1 MDDGY
6 CGGELI
12 TNLSR
17 ESQKA
22 IAQVILL
29 AQSTNLYNPRE
40 IAQQVRPL
48 IGLSNQQTQANFNY
62 RQKIYQRYLERGA
75 SQSVANRNADKA
87 ALKYASSQ
95 HRYRAET
102 ITHTELAFAYNRGS
116 YIGVQRA
123 IRQGLMGRCEMVWS
137 TAGTNRVC
145 SRCMALKDTVV
156 GYTDESG
163 VTIPPLHPR
172 CRCTIIYNEVSAPK
186 PLTSPATGDNLPRRG
201 LAAGN
206 IDTITTAGSPPK
218 LIDHL
223 KDVTPETARKTLE
236 YYEAQIVKA
245 PIENG
250 IIITAT
256 GDIYHCTGELNTL
269 TPILELGEKLR
280 GAIVTHNHPVGS
292 ANEYSFSDDDWYLF
306 RDFSLKILRGID
318 EKFIYEFNRNP
329 NDLDDKLSAALDETF
344 LAHMINIDRA
354 KIFSYGYR
362 RWKR

>member
-1 MDDGY
+1 MFIFKKARTPNQTFNDLDAYISGLGYDPVKFLAREVQSWGEFSYSEIEAAIEAGRLDDLIDWQNRYAKVINETLAPMWATAIAAAALKSTKGKIILSDSDVDVKNWLRSH
-6 CGGELI
+6 GGELI

-48 IGLSNQQTQANFNY
+48 IGLSSQQTQANFNY

-75 SQSVANRNADKA
+75 SQTVANRNADKA

-156 GYTDESG
+156 GYTDESS

-172 CRCTIIYNEVSAPK
+172 CKCTIIYNEIVAPK
-186 PLTSPATGDNLPRRG
+186 PLTLPKRYSKM
-201 LAAGN
+201 
-206 IDTITTAGSPPK
+206 ITTKQGK
-218 LIDHL
+218 YYL
-223 KDVTPETARKTLE
+223 K
-236 YYEAQIVKA
+236 
-245 PIENG
+245 
-250 IIITAT
+250 
-256 GDIYHCTGELNTL
+256 
-269 TPILELGEKLR
+269 
-280 GAIVTHNHPVGS
+280 
-292 ANEYSFSDDDWYLF
+292 
-306 RDFSLKILRGID
+306 
-318 EKFIYEFNRNP
+318 
-329 NDLDDKLSAALDETF
+329 
-344 LAHMINIDRA
+344 
-354 KIFSYGYR
+354 R
-362 RWKR
+362 RIR